1 MNKYSLS
8 PTGLANMSQLIFGE
22 QLCGWVQNAAVWY
35 GKIEPY
41 IGQVPGQ
48 ADSAPLA
55 QTPLRGEGK
64 NILFPET
71 PPMPNFL
78 IRSLKIDAAVAAGN
92 LTGKAE
98 NLTLDQHILG
108 RPATFA
114 FLGREMKRI
123 DKLDLI
129 GTADFVVPDNPKN
142 AARLNIQ
149 GLGLNNL
156 PLVREGSLPLTLKRA
171 TGDLKLNLETV
182 GRVLDAGLKAD
193 FGAVE
198 FLSGGGGEQTAI
210 AGAIQSAI
218 AGVDRFNLSADIA
231 GTLDA
236 YTVAIRSDLDKL
248 LKSAVGSLVKKEADK
263 FRAALNQQITQRLEG
278 PLAQTKGSL
287 AGLSDIESELA
298 ERLDL
303 GNELLKGLKLPF

>member
-1 MNKYSLS
+1 
-8 PTGLANMSQLIFGE
+8 
-22 QLCGWVQNAAVWY
+22 
-35 GKIEPY
+35 
-41 IGQVPGQ
+41 
-48 ADSAPLA
+48 
-55 QTPLRGEGK
+55 
-64 NILFPET
+64 
-71 PPMPNFL
+71 MPDFL
-78 IRSLKIDAAVAAGN
+78 IRNLKIDAAVAAGN

-114 FLGREMKRI
+114 FLGREMERI

-248 LKSAVGSLVKKEADK
+248 LRSAVGSLVKKEADK